1 MKRLTQEEVDS
12 YLASRE
18 LLTNDKYINTR
29 TKMQFCCYYGH
40 VFSATLNNIRNGRGC
55 PYCYGNIKY
64 TQEQVSEYLRSLGY
78 HTTTRYTN
86 NNSKLQ
92 LTCSKG
98 HIWNTTFSAIKNM
111 GNRCPECS
119 STWSDGG
126 ILYIITSSLG
136 TKIGITNSPARR
148 LRDLITASGDLSTKY
163 YGHYTYGSSSKTETR
178 ALEKKA
184 HMYFKSYNC
193 DYSGFAGSTEYFN
206 ISPEEVEEFLLK
218 EGAIIVQKEVSL

>member
-1 MKRLTQEEVDS
+1 MKKLTQEEVES
-12 YLASRE
+12 YLVSRG
-18 LLTNDKYINTR
+18 LFTNDKYTNTR
-29 TKMQFCCYYGH
+29 TKMQFCCTYGH
-40 VFSATLNNIRNGRGC
+40 VFNATLNNIRNGRGC
-55 PYCYGNIKY
+55 PYCYGNVRY

-78 HTTTRYTN
+78 YTITKYIN

-98 HIWNTTFSAIKNM
+98 HVWITTFSAIKNM

-119 STWSDGG
+119 NIWSDGG

-148 LRDLITASGDLSTKY
+148 LRDLITASGDPTAKY
-163 YGHYTYGSSSKTETR
+163 YGHYTYGSSSKSETL

-184 HMYFKSYNC
+184 HMYFKSHNC
-193 DYSGFAGSTEYFN
+193 GYSGFAGSTEYFN
-206 ISPEEVEEFLLK
+206 ISPEEAEEFLLK
-218 EGAIIVQKEVSL
+218 EGATIVQKGGSL